1 MTPKGFISGS
11 FLLGGLALTVYGLG
25 RQPIIFGVGVL
36 ALAYGAVTLWR
47 MRLRK
52 IDPTK

>member
-1 MTPKGFISGS
+1 MTPKGFVSGS
-11 FLLGGLALTVYGLG
+11 FLLGGLALTLYGFN
-25 RQPIIFGVGVL
+25 RQPIIFIVGL
-36 ALAYGAVTLWR
+36 AALLYGAVTLWR